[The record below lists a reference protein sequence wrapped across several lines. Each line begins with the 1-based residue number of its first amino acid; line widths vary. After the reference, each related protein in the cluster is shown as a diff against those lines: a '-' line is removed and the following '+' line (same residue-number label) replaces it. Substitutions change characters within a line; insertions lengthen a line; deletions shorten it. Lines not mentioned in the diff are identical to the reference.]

1 MLWQADGVVRRTCG
15 GREGR
20 RDEQALGEDAD
31 EVVGAAAVEEKHVV
45 VDLAALQSL
54 LLAVALHAEQRLHL
68 ARCSTSR
75 THTINVH
82 VHVQFTI
89 RQQG

>member
-1 MLWQADGVVRRTCG
+1 MRRTCG

-68 ARCSTSR
+68 ARCSTPR
-75 THTINVH
+75 TPSTYMYSS
-82 VHVQFTI
+82 
-89 RQQG
+89 QQGSRLETTDESAN